1 MASDRA
7 VPTGPDSAKGFVI
20 AGPAS
25 GVGKTTVTLSLMA
38 ALRKRG
44 LTVQPFKSGPDFID
58 GGHHARVCGRAS
70 RNLDG
75 WMLSAEANRRIFCR
89 NAEDADVCVVEGV
102 MGLFDGV
109 DGKSETG
116 STAEIAKWLGLPVIL
131 VVDASAMARSAA
143 ALVYGYESFDP
154 ALKVAGVIFNKAGGE
169 AHYQMLSD
177 AVTASTNAV
186 PLGYLP
192 SDERIRIPE
201 RYLGLVTAG
210 ENLLPDSMLSLLGQL
225 AESHIDLDQLLACA
239 MSITTAAD
247 NQTQR
252 RHESTGSIR
261 LGVAR
266 DKAFCFYYEDNLD
279 ALREAGAEIVDF
291 SPLEDSSLPT
301 ALDALYFGG
310 GYPELFVKRLAE
322 NSSMLNSVKRA
333 AEEGLPIYAECGG
346 LMYLAREIMTK
357 EGMSYPMAGVLPITA
372 QMSDRLVNFGYT
384 EVSFTSD
391 CVIAEAGA
399 IARGHSFHCS
409 RIADVGPVEYPI
421 DHVYRARNSMTG
433 REEPDGL
440 RVKNVL
446 ASYIHLH
453 FLSNSGI
460 AEAFVKNAQGARRQA
475 ATSTAKQ
482 LEPTHSTHSASDR

>member
-7 VPTGPDSAKGFVI
+7 IRTRPGSTRGFVI

-44 LTVQPFKSGPDFID
+44 LTVQPFKCGPDFID

-70 RNLDG
+70 RNVDG
-75 WMLSAEANRRIFCR
+75 WMLSAEANRQIFYR
-89 NAEDADVCVVEGV
+89 NAADADACVVEGV

-109 DGKSETG
+109 DGKSEAG
-116 STAEIAKWLGLPVIL
+116 STAEIAKWLQLPVIL

-143 ALVYGYESFDP
+143 ALVRGFESFDP
-154 ALKVAGVIFNKAGGE
+154 ALKVAGVIFNNAGGA

-177 AVTASTNAV
+177 AVTMSANAV

-192 SDERIRIPE
+192 RDERIHIPE

-210 ENLLPDSMLSLLGQL
+210 ENLLPDSMLSLLGEL
-225 AESHIDLDQLLACA
+225 AECHIDLDHLLECA
-239 MSITTAAD
+239 TSIPAAAD
-247 NQTQR
+247 DQTQR
-252 RHESTGSIR
+252 TRHESTASIR

-279 ALREAGAEIVDF
+279 VLREAGAEIVEF
-291 SPLEDSSLPT
+291 SPLEDSVLPS

-310 GYPELFVKRLAE
+310 GYPELFAKQLCKNRPMLA
-322 NSSMLNSVKRA
+322 SIKRA

-346 LMYLAREIMTK
+346 LMYLAREIVTK
-357 EGMSYPMAGVLPITA
+357 DEASFPMAGVLPITV
-372 QMSDRLVNFGYT
+372 QMTDRLVNFGYT

-391 CVIAEAGA
+391 CLIGPAGA
-399 IARGHSFHCS
+399 KARGHSFHCS
-409 RIADVGPVEYPI
+409 RIADVGSVEYA
-421 DHVYRARNSMTG
+421 YQARNSMTG

-440 RVKNVL
+440 RVKNAL

-453 FLSNSGI
+453 FLSNPGM
-460 AEAFVKNAQGARRQA
+460 ADAFLKNAKCAPRQELKSA
-475 ATSTAKQ
+475 SKQ
-482 LEPTHSTHSASDR
+482 LEPMHSTRSASDR

>member
-7 VPTGPDSAKGFVI
+7 IRTKSGSTKGFVI

-25 GVGKTTVTLSLMA
+25 GVGKTTVALSLMA

-44 LTVQPFKSGPDFID
+44 LTVRPFKCGPDFID
-58 GGHHARVCGRAS
+58 GGHQARVCGRPS

-75 WMLSAEANRRIFCR
+75 WMLSAEANRQIFYR
-89 NAEDADVCVVEGV
+89 NAADADVCVVEGV

-109 DGKSETG
+109 DGKSEAG

-143 ALVYGYESFDP
+143 ALVRGFESFDP
-154 ALKVAGVIFNKAGGE
+154 ALKVAGVIFNKVGG
-169 AHYQMLSD
+169 ATHYRMLSD
-177 AVTASTNAV
+177 AVTTSANAV
-186 PLGYLP
+186 PIGYLP
-192 SDERIRIPE
+192 GDERIHIAE

-210 ENLLPDSMLSLLGQL
+210 ENLLPDSMLALLGEL

-239 MSITTAAD
+239 MSITAAAD
-247 NQTQR
+247 DQTQR
-252 RHESTGSIR
+252 TQHESTVSLR

-279 ALREAGAEIVDF
+279 ALREAGAEIIEF

-301 ALDALYFGG
+301 ALDVLYFGG
-310 GYPELFVKRLAE
+310 GYPELFAKQLSGNRPMLA
-322 NSSMLNSVKRA
+322 SIKRA
-333 AEEGLPIYAECGG
+333 AEDGLPIYAECGG
-346 LMYLAREIMTK
+346 LMYLAREIVTK
-357 EGMSYPMAGVLPITA
+357 DDASFPMAGVLPITV
-372 QMSDRLVNFGYT
+372 QMTERLVNFGYT

-391 CVIAEAGA
+391 CLIGPAGA
-399 IARGHSFHCS
+399 KARGHSFHCS
-409 RIADVGPVEYPI
+409 RIADVGSVEYA
-421 DHVYRARNSMTG
+421 YQARNSMTG

-453 FLSNSGI
+453 FLSNP
-460 AEAFVKNAQGARRQA
+460 AMADVFVKNVQRAKRKELKSA
-475 ATSTAKQ
+475 SKQ
-482 LEPTHSTHSASDR
+482 LEPMHSTRSASDR

>member
-1 MASDRA
+1 MASDRTM
-7 VPTGPDSAKGFVI
+7 PTKSGSTKGFVI

-25 GVGKTTVTLSLMA
+25 GVGKTTITLSLMA
-38 ALRKRG
+38 ALRNRG
-44 LTVQPFKSGPDFID
+44 LTVQPFKCGPDFID

-75 WMLSAEANRRIFCR
+75 WMLSSEANRQIFYR
-89 NAEDADVCVVEGV
+89 NAADADVCVVEGV

-109 DGKSETG
+109 DGKSEAG
-116 STAEIAKWLGLPVIL
+116 STAEIAKWLQLPVIL

-143 ALVYGYESFDP
+143 ALVRGFESFDP
-154 ALKVAGVIFNKAGGE
+154 ALKVAGVIFNKVGGA
-169 AHYQMLSD
+169 AHYRMLSD
-177 AVTASTNAV
+177 AVTTSANAV

-192 SDERIRIPE
+192 GDERIHIAE
-201 RYLGLVTAG
+201 RYLGLVTAR
-210 ENLLPDSMLSLLGQL
+210 ENLLPDSMLALLGEL

-239 MSITTAAD
+239 MSITAAD
-247 NQTQR
+247 DQTQR
-252 RHESTGSIR
+252 TRHESAGSIR

-279 ALREAGAEIVDF
+279 ALREAGAEIIEF
-291 SPLEDSSLPT
+291 SPLEDLSLPT

-310 GYPELFVKRLAE
+310 GYPELFAKQLSENRPMLASIKR
-322 NSSMLNSVKRA
+322 V

-346 LMYLAREIMTK
+346 LMYLAREIVTK
-357 EGMSYPMAGVLPITA
+357 EDASFPMAGVLPITV
-372 QMSDRLVNFGYT
+372 QMTDRLVNFGYT

-391 CVIAEAGA
+391 CLIGPAGA
-399 IARGHSFHCS
+399 KARGHSFHCS
-409 RIADVGPVEYPI
+409 RIADVGPVEYA
-421 DHVYRARNSMTG
+421 YQARNSMTG

-453 FLSNSGI
+453 FLSNPGM
-460 AEAFVKNAQGARRQA
+460 ADAFLENAKRAPRQELKSA
-475 ATSTAKQ
+475 SKQ
-482 LEPTHSTHSASDR
+482 LVPMHSTLSGSDR

>member
-7 VPTGPDSAKGFVI
+7 IRTKAGSTKGFVI

-25 GVGKTTVTLSLMA
+25 GVGKTTITLSLMA

-44 LTVQPFKSGPDFID
+44 LTVQPFKCGPDFID

-75 WMLSAEANRRIFCR
+75 WMLSAEANRQVFYR
-89 NAEDADVCVVEGV
+89 NAADADVCVVEGV

-109 DGKSETG
+109 DGKSEAG

-143 ALVYGYESFDP
+143 ALVHGYESFDP
-154 ALKVAGVIFNKAGGE
+154 ALKVAGVIFNNAGGA

-177 AVTASTNAV
+177 AVTASANAV

-192 SDERIRIPE
+192 SDERIHIPE

-210 ENLLPDSMLSLLGQL
+210 ENLLPDSMLSLLGEL
-225 AESHIDLDQLLACA
+225 AETHIELDQLLACA
-239 MSITTAAD
+239 ASFPAPTDDRI
-247 NQTQR
+247 QR
-252 RHESTGSIR
+252 ARDKSAGSIR

-279 ALREAGAEIVDF
+279 ALREAGAEIVEF
-291 SPLEDSSLPT
+291 SPLEDLSLPT

-310 GYPELFVKRLAE
+310 GYPELFAKQLSGNRPMLA
-322 NSSMLNSVKRA
+322 SIKRA
-333 AEEGLPIYAECGG
+333 TEESLPIYAECGG
-346 LMYLAREIMTK
+346 LMYLAREIVTK
-357 EGMSYPMAGVLPITA
+357 EDASFAMAGVLPIA
-372 QMSDRLVNFGYT
+372 VQMTDRLVNFGYT
-384 EVSFTSD
+384 EVSLTSD
-391 CVIAEAGA
+391 CLIEAAGA
-399 IARGHSFHCS
+399 KARGHSFHCS
-409 RIADVGPVEYPI
+409 RIADVGPVEYA
-421 DHVYRARNSMTG
+421 YQARNSMTG

-453 FLSNSGI
+453 FLSNPGM
-460 AEAFVKNAQGARRQA
+460 ADAFVKNVKGARRQSA
-475 ATSTAKQ
+475 RPAGKQ
-482 LEPTHSTHSASDR
+482 LEPLHSTRSASDR

>member
-7 VPTGPDSAKGFVI
+7 IRTRPGSTSGFVI

-25 GVGKTTVTLSLMA
+25 GVGKTTVALSLMA

-44 LTVQPFKSGPDFID
+44 LTVQPFKCGPDFID
-58 GGHHARVCGRAS
+58 GGHQAKVCGRPS

-75 WMLSAEANRRIFCR
+75 WMLSAEANQRIFYG
-89 NAEDADVCVVEGV
+89 NAADADVCVVEGV

-109 DGKSETG
+109 DGKSEAG

-131 VVDASAMARSAA
+131 VVDASSMARSAA
-143 ALVYGYESFDP
+143 ALVRGFESFDP
-154 ALKVAGVIFNKAGGE
+154 ALKVAGVIFNKVGGA
-169 AHYQMLSD
+169 AHYRMLSD
-177 AVTASTNAV
+177 AVTTSANAV

-192 SDERIRIPE
+192 GDERIHIAE

-210 ENLLPDSMLSLLGQL
+210 ENLLSDSMLSLLGEL

-239 MSITTAAD
+239 MSITAAAD
-247 NQTQR
+247 DQTQR
-252 RHESTGSIR
+252 TQHESTGSIR

-279 ALREAGAEIVDF
+279 ALREAGAEIVEF

-310 GYPELFVKRLAE
+310 GYPELFAKQLSGNRPMLA
-322 NSSMLNSVKRA
+322 SIKRA
-333 AEEGLPIYAECGG
+333 AEEGLSIYAECGG
-346 LMYLAREIMTK
+346 LMYLAREIVTK
-357 EGMSYPMAGVLPITA
+357 EDASFPMAGVLPMTV
-372 QMSDRLVNFGYT
+372 QMTDRLVNFGYT

-391 CVIAEAGA
+391 CLIGPAGA

-409 RIADVGPVEYPI
+409 RIADVGPVEY
-421 DHVYRARNSMTG
+421 VYQARNSMTG

-440 RVKNVL
+440 RVRNVL

-453 FLSNSGI
+453 FLSNPGT
-460 AEAFVKNAQGARRQA
+460 ADAFVKNAKRAPRQELKSA
-475 ATSTAKQ
+475 NKP
-482 LEPTHSTHSASDR
+482 LEPMHSTRSGSDR

>member
-7 VPTGPDSAKGFVI
+7 IRTRPGATRGFVI

-25 GVGKTTVTLSLMA
+25 GVGKTTVALSLMS

-44 LTVQPFKSGPDFID
+44 LTVQPFKCGPDFID
-58 GGHHARVCGRAS
+58 GGHQARVCGRAS

-75 WMLSAEANRRIFCR
+75 WMLSAEANRKIFYR
-89 NAEDADVCVVEGV
+89 NAGDADVCVVEGV

-109 DGKSETG
+109 DGKSEAG
-116 STAEIAKWLGLPVIL
+116 STAEIAKWLGLPVVL

-143 ALVYGYESFDP
+143 ALVRGFESFDP
-154 ALKVAGVIFNKAGGE
+154 ALKVAGVIFNKVGG
-169 AHYQMLSD
+169 ATHYRMLSD
-177 AVTASTNAV
+177 AVTTSANAV
-186 PLGYLP
+186 PIGYLP
-192 SDERIRIPE
+192 GDERIRIPE

-210 ENLLPDSMLSLLGQL
+210 DNLLPDSMLALLGEL

-239 MSITTAAD
+239 MSITAAAD
-247 NQTQR
+247 DQTQR
-252 RHESTGSIR
+252 TQHESTVSIR

-279 ALREAGAEIVDF
+279 ALREAGAEIVEF
-291 SPLEDSSLPT
+291 SPLQDSSLPT

-310 GYPELFVKRLAE
+310 GYPELFAKQLSGNRPMLA
-322 NSSMLNSVKRA
+322 SIKRA

-346 LMYLAREIMTK
+346 LMYLAREIVTK
-357 EGMSYPMAGVLPITA
+357 EDASFPVAGVLPITV
-372 QMSDRLVNFGYT
+372 QMTDRLVNFGYT

-391 CVIAEAGA
+391 CLIGPAGA
-399 IARGHSFHCS
+399 KARGHSFHCS
-409 RIADVGPVEYPI
+409 RIANVGSVEYA
-421 DHVYRARNSMTG
+421 YQARNSMTG

-440 RVKNVL
+440 RVRNVL

-453 FLSNSGI
+453 FLSNPGM
-460 AEAFVKNAQGARRQA
+460 ADAFLKNAKRALRQELK
-475 ATSTAKQ
+475 SVNKP
-482 LEPTHSTHSASDR
+482 LEPMHSTRSASDR